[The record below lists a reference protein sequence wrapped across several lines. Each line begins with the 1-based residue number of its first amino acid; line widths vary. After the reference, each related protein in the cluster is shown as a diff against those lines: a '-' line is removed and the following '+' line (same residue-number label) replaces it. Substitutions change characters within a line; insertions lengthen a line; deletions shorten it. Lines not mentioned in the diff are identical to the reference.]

1 MLFEVIGMPDYK
13 YMYFKLFHATEDAIN
28 LLISAQQEAEE
39 MYLSEPE
46 PEIKLID
53 LKKEDISPVDS
64 EGPTH

>member
-1 MLFEVIGMPDYK
+1 MPDYK

-64 EGPTH
+64 EGPTCLDK

>member
-1 MLFEVIGMPDYK
+1 MPDYK

-46 PEIKLID
+46 PEMKLIN